1 MGNSRIFVCN
11 TDGSD
16 AQTIYDHDFHTLPD
30 GIQVY
35 GDTLYWTCMGTHPA
49 HDDGSLMSG
58 RVALSASGA
67 LELVDVKTIVPPGV
81 TYTPK
86 QVQLDAKGGKLYWC
100 DREGMRVMR
109 SNLDGSA
116 VETLVQTGSGAE
128 DRKETN
134 RWCVGIA
141 VDTLRG
147 LLYWTQKGASKGWDG
162 RIFRAGIEIPA
173 GETPSTRTDIQTLF
187 AHLPEPIDLELDEET
202 QTLYWTDRG
211 DPPLGNTFNRAFVG
225 SDSFATQG
233 PAKSYILT
241 NKFHEAIGL
250 SLDLPNGRAFVTD
263 LLGGVYAV
271 DLDSGKKTVL
281 IADAGT
287 VTGCVYVPAV

>member
-1 MGNSRIFVCN
+1 RIFVCS

-16 AQTIYDHDFHTLPD
+16 VQTIYDHDFHTLPD
-30 GIQVY
+30 GIQAH
-35 GDTLYWTCMGTHPA
+35 GDTLYWTNMGTDPA
-49 HDDGSLMSG
+49 LDNGSLMSG
-58 RVALSASGA
+58 RVAMNASGA

-81 TYTPK
+81 TFTPK
-86 QVQLDAKGGKLYWC
+86 QVQLDTKGGKLYWS

-116 VETLVQTGSGAE
+116 VETLVQTGSGAD
-128 DRKETN
+128 DRKDTT

-141 VDTLRG
+141 VATTRG
-147 LLYWTQKGASKGWDG
+147 LIYWTQKGPSKGWQG
-162 RIFRAGIEIPA
+162 RIFRANIEIPV
-173 GETPSTRTDIQTLF
+173 GETPSTRTDIETLF
-187 AHLPEPIDLELDEET
+187 EHLPEPIDLELDEES

-211 DPPLGNTFNRAFVG
+211 DVPLGNTFNRVFVG
-225 SDSFATQG
+225 SDSIATQG

-241 NKFHEAIGL
+241 NKFHETIGL
-250 SLDLPNGRAFVTD
+250 SLDLSNGRAFVTD

-271 DLDSGKKTVL
+271 DLNSGKKTVL

-287 VTGCVYVPAV
+287 ISG